1 MKILLIDNYDSFT
14 HNLAQYLREQ
24 EGVILTIVK
33 NDEVNH
39 GDPLTY
45 DKMVIS
51 PGPGLPS
58 DAGRILELLRCYSGK
73 KPILG
78 ICLGLQAIYEAFGG
92 RLLNLPVVQHGVT
105 SAVTILDASD
115 PVLAGIPSP
124 FNAGRYHSWVCD
136 PVFLPQQLLVTAQD
150 QQGNIMA
157 CRHKI
162 DPTFG
167 LQFHPE
173 SILTPEGKRMIKN
186 FTEIYSG

>member
-24 EGVILTIVK
+24 EGVILRIVK
-33 NDEVNH
+33 HDEVDQ
-39 GDPLTY
+39 GEPFAY
-45 DKMVIS
+45 DKLVIS

-58 DAGRILELLRCYSGK
+58 EAGRILELIQCYSGK

-92 RLLNLPVVQHGVT
+92 KLLNLPVVQHGVT
-105 SAVTILDASD
+105 SAVTILDDSD

-136 PVFLPQQLLVTAQD
+136 PLFLPAQLMITAQD
-150 QQGNIMA
+150 HQGNIMA
-157 CRHKI
+157 CRHRV

-186 FTEIYSG
+186 FIEI